1 MKTKWIDKTPQGDIE
16 AVVSLTDQEVILIQD
31 ALGVYKGD
39 HDDRNVI
46 KIKEELN
53 KGLHEAWK
61 QLRPS

>member
-1 MKTKWIDKTPQGDIE
+1 MKTKCIEKTPQGDIE